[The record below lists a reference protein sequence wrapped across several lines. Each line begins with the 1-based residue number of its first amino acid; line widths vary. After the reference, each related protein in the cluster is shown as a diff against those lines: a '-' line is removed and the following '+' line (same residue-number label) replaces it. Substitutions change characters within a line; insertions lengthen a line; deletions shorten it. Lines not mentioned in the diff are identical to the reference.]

1 MIRIL
6 IESVKC
12 NSREL
17 IENLFSVLFSRILFT
32 PTSQKEVKQITAKK
46 CMTMKPSANNKCE
59 PAMLPK
65 ESPRSKAHKIVEPK
79 KKSTRHVKSRSLG
92 EPFTEEEEAEL
103 SYHMLE
109 NDDPFHYLAT

>member
-1 MIRIL
+1 
-6 IESVKC
+6 
-12 NSREL
+12 
-17 IENLFSVLFSRILFT
+17 
-32 PTSQKEVKQITAKK
+32 
-46 CMTMKPSANNKCE
+46 
-59 PAMLPK
+59 MLPK

-109 NDDPFHYLAT
+109 NDDPFHYLATWMLIDSLSSYSPSRHFACYFLVAPHLTDLLDLILNL